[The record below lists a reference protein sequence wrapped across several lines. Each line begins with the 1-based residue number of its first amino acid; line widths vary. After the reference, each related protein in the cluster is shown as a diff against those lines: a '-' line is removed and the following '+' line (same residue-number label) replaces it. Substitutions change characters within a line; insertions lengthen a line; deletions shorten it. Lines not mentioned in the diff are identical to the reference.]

1 MTTTHDE
8 GGSVSPLRGADEVR
22 GTQAVAPQGNAFDMT
37 GRVAVVVGA
46 SAGGL
51 GQEAARALAAAGA
64 TVAVAN
70 LPGLAEQVEAVRA
83 ALPGTGHTTHV
94 VDVTDEASVRAL
106 ADEVVAAHG
115 RVDSVVNAAGVMLR
129 KAYDETSV
137 EEFERIIRVNLVG
150 CWIVGRE
157 FGSRLAA
164 AGGGQLV
171 NLTTVYAERVGPI
184 PESAYYAS
192 KAGVVGVTRSLASEL
207 GRDGVSV
214 NAIAPAVFY
223 PTAMTMPLGDDPDQL
238 RWFAERTMLGR
249 LGDVDRDFAGPLL
262 LLATPASS
270 YVTGQVLYVDG
281 GWSAW

>member
-1 MTTTHDE
+1 MVSEETAAGE
-8 GGSVSPLRGADEVR
+8 GVPSPRRDPFG
-22 GTQAVAPQGNAFDMT
+22 MT

-46 SAGGL
+46 AAGGL

-64 TVAVAN
+64 TVALAN
-70 LPGLAEQVEAVRA
+70 LPAMRDQLEAVRA
-83 ALPGTGHTTHV
+83 VLPGDRDHSAHD

-106 ADEVVAAHG
+106 AEAVLERHG
-115 RVDSVVNAAGVMLR
+115 RVDSVVNAAGIMLR
-129 KAYDETSV
+129 KAYDETSL
-137 EEFERIIRVNLVG
+137 EEFQRVIQVNLVG
-150 CWIVGRE
+150 CWLVGRE

-171 NLTTVYAERVGPI
+171 NITTVYAERVGPI

-192 KAGVVGVTRSLASEL
+192 KAGVVNVTRALASEL
-207 GRDGVSV
+207 GPSGVSV
-214 NAIAPAVFY
+214 NALAPAVFY
-223 PTAMTMPLGDDPDQL
+223 PTAMTLPLRDDPEQL
-238 RWFAERTMLGR
+238 RWFAERTMLRR
-249 LGDVDRDFAGPLL
+249 LGDVDRDLAGPLL